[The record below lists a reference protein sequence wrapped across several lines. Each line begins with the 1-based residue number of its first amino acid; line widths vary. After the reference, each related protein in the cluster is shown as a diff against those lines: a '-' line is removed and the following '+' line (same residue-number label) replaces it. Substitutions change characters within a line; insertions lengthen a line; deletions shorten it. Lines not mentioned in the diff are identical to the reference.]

1 MLINLFSISV
11 RFLCFCRNFVEAS
24 GVILQ
29 VVEFPHSIVCDEC
42 TERAFVD
49 INKILKW
56 QAKFWYQTRSNPLKA
71 DESIGNI
78 VHPKHNVDNFD
89 P

>member
-11 RFLCFCRNFVEAS
+11 RFLCFCRNFVEAN

-49 INKILKW
+49 INKILK
-56 QAKFWYQTRSNPLKA
+56 
-71 DESIGNI
+71 
-78 VHPKHNVDNFD
+78 
-89 P
+89 